1 MKTWVKINRSSGEV
15 LKRKNADALQRILN
29 DEQVW
34 LEVQKIAQPVY
45 NADTHKLEQIINQP
59 DLSDLSKAVSPTAKR
74 VETWQSVALT
84 AEELATRQ
92 HSADELYV
100 ATTAGQKAMWIL
112 VTLIT
117 KLIETNVIV
126 PDDFDQEEKQIYRDM
141 KAAVERIKT

>member
-117 KLIETNVIV
+117 KLIENNVIV